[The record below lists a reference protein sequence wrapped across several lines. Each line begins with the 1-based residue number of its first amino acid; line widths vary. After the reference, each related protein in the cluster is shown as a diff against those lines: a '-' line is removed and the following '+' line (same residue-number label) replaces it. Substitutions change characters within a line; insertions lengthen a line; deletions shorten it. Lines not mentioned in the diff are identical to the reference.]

1 MNDYT
6 ILAGRLKRGILDFS
20 EKICQG
26 LPKPEMKLTANMLYG
41 MSESRSCLLSN
52 IGRALKEPISLK
64 KNIERLSIGLENL
77 GESEAMLK
85 NFAEMVRDRIDENTI
100 FAGDGSDL
108 TKPYGKAFEYLEM
121 VRDGSAGKQEKGY
134 WTLEFAALTH
144 GHKTPLPV
152 YDRVYSVSEAGY
164 KSQATELFKAL
175 QFLRE
180 TFGSKGIRTLDRGC
194 DSNEVY
200 KEFFRHGELFIIR
213 ADKQRNVI
221 CKGKTIN
228 ILQAANR
235 LKGKFA
241 LPFTTKSGEIKYCKV
256 SVQTVSLP
264 ALSGRQ
270 FRLVCLHGLAEE
282 PLMLLTNLEQ
292 GDPRLNTAV
301 VKVYLMRWR
310 IEEHFRFKKQEYG
323 LENFRV
329 RSLKSIRAM
338 HRFACLL
345 TGFVALLSDD
355 RNDSVLFSKLFHIS
369 QRIYPPKKNK
379 RNGYFAHYAI
389 ADAISFVLSKT
400 LVGIRKLLSNPSRS
414 AQLSLPGFA

>member
-20 EKICQG
+20 EKICKG
-26 LPKPEMKLTANMLYG
+26 LGRPTKKLTASMLYG
-41 MSESRSCLLSN
+41 MAESRSCLLSQ
-52 IGRALKEPISLK
+52 ISRALKEPILLK
-64 KNIERLSIGLENL
+64 KSIERLSEGLEKL

-85 NFAEMVRDRIDENTI
+85 NFAEMVRDRINENTI
-100 FAGDGSDL
+100 YVGDGSDL
-108 TKPYGKAFEYLEM
+108 TKPYGKAFECMER
-121 VRDGSAGKQEKGY
+121 VHDGSGGKRENGF

-164 KSQATELFKAL
+164 KSQANELFKAL

-180 TFGSKGIRTLDRGC
+180 TYGSQGIRTLDRGY
-194 DSNEVY
+194 DSSEVY

-213 ADKQRNVI
+213 ADKQRNVV
-221 CKGKTIN
+221 CKGKTVN

-235 LKGKFA
+235 LKGKYA
-241 LPFTTKSGEIKYCKV
+241 LPFTTKSGEIKHCKV

-264 ALSGRQ
+264 ALPGRQ
-270 FRLVCLHGLAEE
+270 LRLVCLHGLAEE
-282 PLMLLTNLEQ
+282 PLMLLTNLQ
-292 GDPRLNTAV
+292 QDDPRLNTAI

-323 LENFRV
+323 LEGFRV

-345 TGFVALLSDD
+345 TGFVALLADD
-355 RNDSVLFSKLFHIS
+355 RDDSVLFAKLFHIS
-369 QRIYPPKKNK
+369 QRIYPPKKSK

-389 ADAISFVLSKT
+389 ADAISSVLRKT
-400 LVGIRKLLSNPSRS
+400 LVGIRWLLTPPARS
-414 AQLSLPGFA
+414 TQLSLLGFA

>member
-6 ILAGRLKRGILDFS
+6 ILAGRLKREILDFS
-20 EKICQG
+20 EKICKG
-26 LPKPEMKLTANMLYG
+26 LARPEMKLTANVLYG
-41 MSESRSCLLSN
+41 MAESRSCLLSG

-64 KNIERLSIGLENL
+64 NTIERLSIGLERL
-77 GESEAMLK
+77 GESQAMQK
-85 NFAEMVRDRIDENTI
+85 NFAEMARERIDDNTI
-100 FAGDGSDL
+100 FVGDGSDM
-108 TKPYGKAFEYLEM
+108 TKPYGKAFECLEK
-121 VRDGSAGKQEKGY
+121 VRDGSTGELENGY

-164 KSQATELFKAL
+164 KSQTDELFKAL
-175 QFLRE
+175 EFLRE
-180 TFGSKGIRTLDRGC
+180 TFGSKGIRTLDRGY
-194 DSNEVY
+194 DSNEIY

-213 ADKQRNVI
+213 ADKQRNVV
-221 CKGKTIN
+221 CKGKTMN
-228 ILQAANR
+228 ILQAAKR
-235 LKGKFA
+235 LKGKYA
-241 LPFTTKSGEIKYCKV
+241 LPFTAKSGQTKHCKV

-264 ALSGRQ
+264 ALPGKQ
-270 FRLVCLHGLAEE
+270 FRLVCLHGLGEE

-292 GDPRLNTAV
+292 DDPRLNAAI

-345 TGFVALLSDD
+345 TGFVALLSDNRD
-355 RNDSVLFSKLFHIS
+355 DSVLFAKLFHIS

-389 ADAISFVLSKT
+389 AYAISAVLRKT
-400 LVGIRKLLSNPSRS
+400 FVGIRRLLAPPCQQY
-414 AQLSLPGFA
+414 QLILKGFC

>member
-1 MNDYT
+1 
-6 ILAGRLKRGILDFS
+6 
-20 EKICQG
+20 
-26 LPKPEMKLTANMLYG
+26 MKLSASMLYG
-41 MSESRSCLLSN
+41 MAESRSCLLSE
-52 IGRALKEPISLK
+52 IGRALKEPILLK
-64 KNIERLSIGLENL
+64 NTIERLSIGLENL
-77 GESEAMLK
+77 GESETMLK
-85 NFAEMVRDRIDENTI
+85 NFGKIVHERIDDNTI
-100 FAGDGSDL
+100 FIGDGSDL
-108 TKPYGKAFEYLEM
+108 TKPYGKAFEFLER
-121 VRDGSAGKQEKGY
+121 VHDGSTGKQEKGY

-144 GHKTPLPV
+144 GNKMPLPV

-164 KSQATELFKAL
+164 KSQANELFKAL

-180 TFGSKGIRTLDRGC
+180 TFGGQGIRTLDRGY
-194 DSNEVY
+194 DSNEIY

-221 CKGKTIN
+221 RKGKTIN
-228 ILQAANR
+228 ILQAATR
-235 LKGKFA
+235 LKGKYA
-241 LPFTTKSGEIKYCKV
+241 LPFTTKSGETKHCKV

-264 ALSGRQ
+264 ALPGKP

-292 GDPRLNTAV
+292 DDSRLNAAV

-310 IEEHFRFKKQEYG
+310 VEEHFRFKKQEYG

-329 RSLKSIRAM
+329 RSLKAIRAM

-355 RNDSVLFSKLFHIS
+355 RDDSILFAKLFHIS

-389 ADAISFVLSKT
+389 ADGISTVLRKT
-400 LVGIRKLLSNPSRS
+400 FVGIRSLLAPPCFSH
-414 AQLSLPGFA
+414 QLCFNGFA